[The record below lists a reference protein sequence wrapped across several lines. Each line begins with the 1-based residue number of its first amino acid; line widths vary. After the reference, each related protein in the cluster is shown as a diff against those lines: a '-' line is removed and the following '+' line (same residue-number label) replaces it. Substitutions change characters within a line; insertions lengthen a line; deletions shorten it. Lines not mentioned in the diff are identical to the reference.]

1 MATVRRYLLL
11 QQDTLTKIW
20 GDSGIGKNS
29 LRKWIFDYD
38 AFATGSHSL
47 LTSFALAVSI
57 GLKCVVRFTGFKGE
71 VAKWGAATFQANVS
85 GF

>member
-11 QQDTLTKIW
+11 QQDTLNKIW

-38 AFATGSHSL
+38 AFATGSLSL

-57 GLKCVVRFTGFKGE
+57 GLRCVVRLQASK
-71 VAKWGAATFQANVS
+71 ARWPNGALPPS
-85 GF
+85 KPM